1 MSIPITL
8 SKIFVSLAVAL
19 VVVAC
24 GDIEAPDPAGQPE
37 RVLSLSPGITEV
49 IYELGAEDLLVG
61 RTQFTT
67 YPDQVKTLPSVGPG
81 LTPDYEAIVRLNP
94 DLLVTEKT
102 QSLNAKEISVL
113 AHIELL
119 PWLTFDEMMASV
131 DWLGETLEKQ
141 EAAAK
146 LNEKMR
152 AALGGPRPAD
162 PPTLLLTL
170 GQPNESAPAIWFARE
185 DSLHGTVIEAA
196 GFKNAVASGIYKTP
210 SLPLEAL
217 LKLNP
222 EYIIVLLS
230 SESLTEETK
239 QEHLSFWNQFSTLTA
254 VENQHVFFL
263 ASPAYFSTGPRI
275 LTLVDAL
282 QAKRSGDSTQ

>member
-1 MSIPITL
+1 MFRRLT
-8 SKIFVSLAVAL
+8 FRQAVVAL
-19 VVVAC
+19 SAVLTTVAC

-49 IYELGAEDLLVG
+49 IFELGAEDLLVG

-94 DLLVTEKT
+94 DLLVTEQT

-119 PWLTFDEMMASV
+119 PWLTFDEMMTSV
-131 DWLGETLEKQ
+131 DWLGETLKKQ

-152 AALGGPRPAD
+152 AALSGPRPDD

-196 GFKNAVASGIYKTP
+196 GFKNAVASGTYKTP

-217 LKLNP
+217 LKIDP
-222 EYIIVLLS
+222 EYIMVLLS
-230 SESLTEETK
+230 SESLTEEAK
-239 QEHLSFWNQFSTLTA
+239 QEHLSFWSQFSTLTA
-254 VENQHVFFL
+254 VQSGRVFFL
-263 ASPAYFSTGPRI
+263 SSPAYFSTGPRI